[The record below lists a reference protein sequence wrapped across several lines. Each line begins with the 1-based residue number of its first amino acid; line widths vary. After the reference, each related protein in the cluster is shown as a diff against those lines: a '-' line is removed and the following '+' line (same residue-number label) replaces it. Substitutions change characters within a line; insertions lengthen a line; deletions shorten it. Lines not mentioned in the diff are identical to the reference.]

1 MHLLAIDT
9 ATERCSVALSR
20 GGQLY
25 ERSEETPRAHADLI
39 LPMVADVLREAGIK
53 LGELGGIAY
62 GRGPGAFTG
71 VRIAIGVVQGLA
83 FGANLPTVGISN
95 LAAVAQQ
102 FAQPGD
108 EVLVCMDARMN
119 ELYVGRF
126 RMERTGGL
134 VHEIEPEAVRKPDEI
149 RSQSATRLAGTGF
162 AAHPSI
168 VPASS
173 QLPLHSA
180 ALPRAREILLL
191 AQAQFESGATT
202 SARDAQPVYLRDR
215 VATVKGS

>member
-1 MHLLAIDT
+1 
-9 ATERCSVALSR
+9 
-20 GGQLY
+20 
-25 ERSEETPRAHADLI
+25 
-39 LPMVADVLREAGIK
+39 
-53 LGELGGIAY
+53 
-62 GRGPGAFTG
+62 
-71 VRIAIGVVQGLA
+71 
-83 FGANLPTVGISN
+83 
-95 LAAVAQQ
+95 
-102 FAQPGD
+102 
-108 EVLVCMDARMN
+108 
-119 ELYVGRF
+119 
-126 RMERTGGL
+126 MERTGGL

-168 VPASS
+168 VPAAS

-191 AQAQFESGATT
+191 AQAQFELGDTT